1 MTNREYVNQMTDD
14 ELAQWV
20 ISMNNYCKKCLAL
33 YAPISLGECFCA
45 DKDRGACI
53 RGWLGKKKP
62 KAEYDSEE
70 IAQRAH
76 YNLVSKA
83 EDILDEI
90 KERFPDTEIVLET
103 PDNLCTARLGDANI
117 YVDMRNALVVDTE

>member
-33 YAPISLGECFCA
+33 YAPISLNECFCA

-62 KAEYDSEE
+62 KAEYDSEK

-90 KERFPDTEIVLET
+90 KERFPDTRIILEAPGEGAT
-103 PDNLCTARLGDANI
+103 VRLGDANI
-117 YVDMRNALVVDTE
+117 YVSMGNDLVVDAE